1 LAVFLSAALATAISA
16 PRPPAQALAAVRIAH
31 SVRVTKD
38 TWRQERAARKRE
50 ILIVENGRPVIV
62 RIIEFE

>member
-16 PRPPAQALAAVRIAH
+16 ARPSAQALAAVRVAH

-50 ILIVENGRPVIV
+50 IMIVENGRPVIV
-62 RIIEFE
+62 RVIEFE

>member
-31 SVRVTKD
+31 SVLVTKD

-50 ILIVENGRPVIV
+50 IPIVENGGPVIV